1 MRQAPKLTLPRQRQM
16 PNKATSRTGQDPVIA
31 EFLQAMAADRGLAA
45 NSLVAYERD
54 LNGCLEGLSLAGRHF
69 DNCDAD
75 DLRGLLADWTDSGL
89 AARSVARRLSALRQ
103 MMSWLVEERVR
114 PDNPCRWIDN
124 PKQPAALPKSLS
136 EEEITALIAAA
147 RALTPPAEALRT
159 TAMLELLYATGLR
172 VSELVSL
179 PVDQFRRELETVI
192 VTGKGG
198 KERLVA
204 TGAPARDAIAAWM
217 ASRDATADFVTSP
230 FLFPW
235 RDSHVSRQQFAAALK
250 RVGTAAGID
259 PRRVSPHVVRH
270 SFATHMLNRGAD
282 LRGLQTLLGHADIST
297 TQIYTKTRPDRLA
310 GLVAAA
316 HPLAKAN
323 QGD

>member
-1 MRQAPKLTLPRQRQM
+1 M
-16 PNKATSRTGQDPVIA
+16 PTADIPGRKTGDTGLVT
-31 EFLQAMAADRGLAA
+31 EFLQAMAADRGLAR
-45 NSLVAYERD
+45 NSLAAYRRD
-54 LNGCLEGLSLAGRHF
+54 LDACRAGLAAGSGGFASCSAEDLRALLAGWR
-69 DNCDAD
+69 DE
-75 DLRGLLADWTDSGL
+75 GL

-103 MMSWLVEERVR
+103 MMSWLVEERLR
-114 PDNPCRWIDN
+114 DDNPCRWIDN
-124 PKQPAALPKSLS
+124 PKQPASLPKSLS
-136 EEEITALIAAA
+136 ETEITSLIAAA
-147 RALTPPAEALRT
+147 RALPRPADASRM

-179 PVDQFRRELETVI
+179 PVDQFRRNLETII

-204 TGAPARDAIAAWM
+204 LGTPAREAVAAWM
-217 ASRDATADFVTSP
+217 QLRDNVAAHVTSP
-230 FLFPW
+230 FLFPHG
-235 RDSHVSRQQFAAALK
+235 DSHITRHQFAAALK
-250 RVGTAAGID
+250 RLAPAAGID

-316 HPLAKAN
+316 HPLASGN

>member
-1 MRQAPKLTLPRQRQM
+1 MPKS
-16 PNKATSRTGQDPVIA
+16 ATDQNRTDPIVT

-45 NSLVAYERD
+45 NSLEAYRRD
-54 LNGCLEGLSLAGRHF
+54 LSACLDGLKNGGRHF
-69 DNCDAD
+69 DSCSAD
-75 DLRGLLADWTDSGL
+75 DLRGLLTGWTQDGL

-103 MMSWLVEERVR
+103 MMAWLVEERIR
-114 PDNPCRWIDN
+114 SDNPCRWIEN
-124 PKQPAALPKSLS
+124 PKQPASLPKSLS
-136 EEEITALIAAA
+136 ETEITALIDAA
-147 RALTPPAEALRT
+147 RSLSPAGKALRM

-179 PVDQFRRELETVI
+179 PVDQFRRDLETVI

-198 KERLVA
+198 RERLVA
-204 TGAPARDAIAAWM
+204 LGTPARAAVAGWM
-217 ASRDATADFVTSP
+217 EWRDGQGGHVTSP
-230 FLFPW
+230 FLFPYGET
-235 RDSHVSRQQFAAALK
+235 HLSRQQFAAALK
-250 RVGTAAGID
+250 QLARAGGLD

-316 HPLAKAN
+316 HPLANGN

>member
-1 MRQAPKLTLPRQRQM
+1 
-16 PNKATSRTGQDPVIA
+16 
-31 EFLQAMAADRGLAA
+31 
-45 NSLVAYERD
+45 
-54 LNGCLEGLSLAGRHF
+54 
-69 DNCDAD
+69 
-75 DLRGLLADWTDSGL
+75 
-89 AARSVARRLSALRQ
+89 
-103 MMSWLVEERVR
+103 
-114 PDNPCRWIDN
+114 
-124 PKQPAALPKSLS
+124 
-136 EEEITALIAAA
+136 
-147 RALTPPAEALRT
+147 
-159 TAMLELLYATGLR
+159 MLELLYATGLR

-204 TGAPARDAIAAWM
+204 MGTPARDATAVWM
-217 ASRDATADFVTSP
+217 AARDATEAFVTSP
-230 FLFPW
+230 YLFPF

-250 RVGTAAGID
+250 RVGAAAGID
-259 PRRVSPHVVRH
+259 PRRVSPHVLRH

>member
-1 MRQAPKLTLPRQRQM
+1 MPTRQINQKST
-16 PNKATSRTGQDPVIA
+16 DPIVR

-45 NSLVAYERD
+45 NSLNAYGRD
-54 LNGCLEGLSLAGRHF
+54 LKACLEGLRDKGRHF
-69 DNCDAD
+69 DSCDAD
-75 DLRGLLADWTDSGL
+75 DLRALLAGWTKEGL
-89 AARSVARRLSALRQ
+89 APRSVARRLSALRQ
-103 MMSWLVEERVR
+103 MMAWLVEERIR
-114 PDNPCRWIDN
+114 QDNPCRWIDN
-124 PKQPAALPKSLS
+124 PKQPVSLPKSLS
-136 EEEITALIAAA
+136 EDEIMALIGAA
-147 RALTPPAEALRT
+147 RALSPAGKALRM

-179 PVDQFRRELETVI
+179 PVDQFRRDLETVI

-198 KERLVA
+198 RERLVA
-204 TGAPARDAIAAWM
+204 LGTPARTAIAAWM
-217 ASRDATADFVTSP
+217 AWRDASGAHVTSP
-230 FLFPW
+230 FLFPYGET
-235 RDSHVSRQQFAAALK
+235 HLSRQQFAAALK
-250 RVGTAAGID
+250 QLGKAAGLD
-259 PRRVSPHVVRH
+259 SRRVSPHVVRH

-316 HPLAKAN
+316 HPLANRN

>member
-1 MRQAPKLTLPRQRQM
+1 M
-16 PNKATSRTGQDPVIA
+16 PTADTSGAATGGARLVT
-31 EFLQAMAADRGLAA
+31 EFLQAMAADRGLAR
-45 NSLVAYERD
+45 NSLAAYRRD
-54 LNGCLEGLSLAGRHF
+54 LGSCL
-69 DNCDAD
+69 D
-75 DLRGLLADWTDSGL
+75 DLAAEGGDFASCSAEDLRRLLALWREKGL

-114 PDNPCRWIDN
+114 ADNPCRWIDN

-136 EEEITALIAAA
+136 EAEITSLIAAA
-147 RALTPPAEALRT
+147 RALPRAEDASRM

-179 PVDQFRRELETVI
+179 PVDQFRRDLETII

-204 TGAPARDAIAAWM
+204 LGGPARAAVAGWM
-217 ASRDATADFVTSP
+217 QQRDSVAANVTSP
-230 FLFPW
+230 HLFP
-235 RDSHVSRQQFAAALK
+235 DGDDPMTRQQFAAALK
-250 RVGTAAGID
+250 RLAPAAGID

-316 HPLAKAN
+316 HPLAPGN

>member
-1 MRQAPKLTLPRQRQM
+1 MPKQQ
-16 PNKATSRTGQDPVIA
+16 TSRTGQDQLVT
-31 EFLQAMAADRGLAA
+31 EFLQAMTADRGLAA
-45 NSLVAYERD
+45 NSIAAYERD
-54 LNGCLEGLSLAGRHF
+54 LASCLQSLSQVGRHF
-69 DNCDAD
+69 DSCDAD
-75 DLRGLLADWTDSGL
+75 DLRGLLADWTVSGL

-103 MMSWLVEERVR
+103 MMAWLVEERVR

-136 EEEITALIAAA
+136 EEEITALITAA
-147 RALTPPAEALRT
+147 RALAPAAEALRM

-179 PVDQFRRELETVI
+179 PVDQFRRKLEALI

-204 TGAPARDAIAAWM
+204 MGTPARDATAAWM
-217 ASRDATADFVTSP
+217 ATRDATEAFVTSP
-230 FLFPW
+230 YLFPF

-250 RVGTAAGID
+250 RVGVAAGID

-297 TQIYTKTRPDRLA
+297 TQIYTK
-310 GLVAAA
+310 
-316 HPLAKAN
+316 K
-323 QGD
+323 

>member
-1 MRQAPKLTLPRQRQM
+1 MTTADKPIPGLVT
-16 PNKATSRTGQDPVIA
+16 
-31 EFLQAMAADRGLAA
+31 EFLQAMAADRGLAR
-45 NSLVAYERD
+45 NSLAAYRRD
-54 LNGCLEGLSLAGRHF
+54 LLACHDGFGGDGSALAR
-69 DNCDAD
+69 CTPE
-75 DLRGLLADWTDSGL
+75 DLRQMLSRWRDAGL
-89 AARSVARRLSALRQ
+89 APRSVARRLSALRQ
-103 MMSWLVEERVR
+103 MMGWLVEEGIRT
-114 PDNPCRWIDN
+114 DNPCRWIDN
-124 PKQPAALPKSLS
+124 PKQPQPLPKSLS
-136 EEEITALIAAA
+136 EPEVTSLITAA
-147 RALTPPAEALRT
+147 RNLPRAGDAGRM

-179 PVDQFRRELETVI
+179 PVDQFRRDLETII

-204 TGAPARDAIAAWM
+204 LGAPARTAIAEWM
-217 ASRDATADFVTSP
+217 AVRDSVAAHVASP
-230 FLFPW
+230 FLFPHGE
-235 RDSHVSRQQFAAALK
+235 SHMTRQQFAAALK
-250 RVGTAAGID
+250 RLAPAAGID

-316 HPLAKAN
+316 HPLAPGN

>member
-1 MRQAPKLTLPRQRQM
+1 MLKQQ
-16 PNKATSRTGQDPVIA
+16 TSRTGQDPLVT

-45 NSLVAYERD
+45 NSIAAYAGD
-54 LNGCLEGLSLAGRHF
+54 LTSCLEGLSKAGRHF
-69 DNCDAD
+69 DSCDAD
-75 DLRGLLADWTDSGL
+75 DLRGLLVEWTVGGL

-103 MMSWLVEERVR
+103 MMVWLVEERVR

-124 PKQPAALPKSLS
+124 PKKPAALPKSLS
-136 EEEITALIAAA
+136 EEEIAALIMAA
-147 RALTPPAEALRT
+147 RALAPAAEALRM

-192 VTGKGG
+192 VTGKGS

-204 TGAPARDAIAAWM
+204 MGTPARDAIAAWM
-217 ASRDATADFVTSP
+217 AVRDATEAFVTSP
-230 FLFPW
+230 YLFPC
-235 RDSHVSRQQFAAALK
+235 RDSHVSRQHFAAALK
-250 RVGTAAGID
+250 RVGAAAGID
-259 PRRVSPHVVRH
+259 PRRVSPHVLRH

-282 LRGLQTLLGHADIST
+282 LRSLQTLLGHADIST

>member
-1 MRQAPKLTLPRQRQM
+1 M
-16 PNKATSRTGQDPVIA
+16 PTADRSGAASGASRLVT
-31 EFLQAMAADRGLAA
+31 EFLQAMAADRGLAR
-45 NSLVAYERD
+45 NSLAAYRRD
-54 LNGCLEGLSLAGRHF
+54 LDACLEALAASG
-69 DNCDAD
+69 CDFTSCAAE
-75 DLRGLLADWTDSGL
+75 DLRGLLAGWRDQGL
-89 AARSVARRLSALRQ
+89 AVRSVARRLSALRQ
-103 MMSWLVEERVR
+103 MMSWLVEERIR
-114 PDNPCRWIDN
+114 DDNPCRWIDN
-124 PKQPAALPKSLS
+124 PKQPASLPKSLS
-136 EEEITALIAAA
+136 ETEIASLIAAA
-147 RALTPPAEALRT
+147 RAVSPAGDASRM

-179 PVDQFRRELETVI
+179 PVDQFRRDLETII

-204 TGAPARDAIAAWM
+204 LGAPARAAVARWM
-217 ASRDATADFVTSP
+217 EVRDRAEAHVTSAY
-230 FLFPW
+230 LFPHGY
-235 RDSHVSRQQFAAALK
+235 SHMTRQQFAAALK
-250 RVGTAAGID
+250 RLAPAAGID

-316 HPLAKAN
+316 HPLAPGN

>member
-1 MRQAPKLTLPRQRQM
+1 MATAISSPAATAPVVT
-16 PNKATSRTGQDPVIA
+16 
-31 EFLQAMAADRGLAA
+31 EFLQAMAADRGLAR
-45 NSLVAYERD
+45 NSLAAYRRD
-54 LNGCLEGLSLAGRHF
+54 LFASLDLLVARGSDF
-69 DNCDAD
+69 ESCTAD
-75 DLRGLLADWTDSGL
+75 HLRDLLGDWHADGL

-103 MMSWLVEERVR
+103 LMGWLVEEGFRT
-114 PDNPCRWIDN
+114 DNPCRWIDS

-136 EEEITALIAAA
+136 EAEMAALITAA
-147 RALTPPAEALRT
+147 RALPETALARRM

-179 PVDQFRRELETVI
+179 PVDQFRRDLATII

-198 KERLVA
+198 RERLVA
-204 TGAPARDAIAAWM
+204 LGSPARAAITAWLEE
-217 ASRDATADFVTSP
+217 RDAMPAFVTSP
-230 FLFPW
+230 FLFPHG
-235 RDSHVSRQQFAAALK
+235 DTHLSRQQFAAALK
-250 RVGTAAGID
+250 RLAGRAGLD

-297 TQIYTKTRPDRLA
+297 TQIYTATRPERLA

-316 HPLAKAN
+316 HPLANPN
-323 QGD
+323 QQD